1 MKKEILFNVHWI
13 KSEKMTKEEMIAA
26 IGVIMAANVE
36 DDYIY
41 LNIKDAYV
49 ALYDRE
55 PIKPLKM
62 KALKQGLDSL
72 VKKGYIEK
80 YVEFNKDCYELHGVH
95 LYRGDES
102 EGFWFGL
109 MKIDVRKI
117 LLSNLKSN
125 KNLLRFFIILMS
137 RRDAKEVKSQK
148 YKYKFVYDSIG
159 FLSKYAEIPE
169 TKTYEYLKSLED
181 MGLIYIARLATIP
194 NKKVFYKS
202 GNIYCAMRDKDLL
215 IEFLKKI
222 DKNFKITDPKAVE
235 QYLKVIP
242 DRKKESQKYIN
253 EYISYRDGYKDYD
266 EDELKKIYRA
276 VEKHNKNEDLKVK
289 RALKD
294 KKNYTPNYYDTS
306 IFDDCDFVKNAP
318 EEGSDEWFAELFGE

>member
-1 MKKEILFNVHWI
+1 MKSEILFNAHWI
-13 KSEKMTKEEMIAA
+13 KIDKMEKDEMIAA
-26 IGVIMAANVE
+26 IGVIIAANVDE
-36 DDYIY
+36 GFIY

-62 KALKQGLDSL
+62 KALKAGLDGL
-72 VKKGYIEK
+72 VKKGYIDSC
-80 YVEFNKDCYELHGVH
+80 YEFNKDCYELRGVH
-95 LYRGDES
+95 LYRSDES
-102 EGFWFGL
+102 SGFWFPL
-109 MKIDVRKI
+109 MKCDVRKI

-137 RRDAKEVKSQK
+137 RRDGKEIKSPK

-169 TKTYEYLKSLED
+169 TKTYEYLKTLEE
-181 MGLIYIARLATIP
+181 MELIYIARLATIP
-194 NKKVFYKS
+194 NKKVYYKS

-222 DKNFKITDPKAVE
+222 DSKFEKTDPKAVE

-242 DRKKESQKYIN
+242 DRKKEMQKYIN
-253 EYISYRDGYKDYD
+253 EYIAYRDGEKTYS
-266 EDELKKIYRA
+266 EDELKRIYEA
-276 VEKHNKNEDLKVK
+276 VEKHNKHEDLKLK
-289 RALKD
+289 KALKN
-294 KKNYTPNYYDTS
+294 KNDYMPDYYDIS

-318 EEGSDEWFAELFGE
+318 EEGSDEWFNQMFGE